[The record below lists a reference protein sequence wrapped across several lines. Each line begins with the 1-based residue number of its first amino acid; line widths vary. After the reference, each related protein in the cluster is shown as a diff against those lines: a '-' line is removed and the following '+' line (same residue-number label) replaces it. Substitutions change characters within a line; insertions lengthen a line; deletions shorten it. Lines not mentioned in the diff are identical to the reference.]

1 MMESSVHA
9 PRQGAILSV
18 LILSL
23 ASLSIGG
30 CCSIDLNCGSGA
42 CSKSCRPN
50 LATDPLFDGK
60 LRHRVGQSVH
70 SCANQ
75 IACTGGCG
83 EVYWDEAIQDPAVT
97 DRCEHQGLGAAA
109 CGSSSPWFGSMASLW
124 GTPYRASCSAS
135 ACSSGCNDDSCGKQ
149 GSCGQHSALVNHL
162 RGHRGSI
169 GSGLIDA
176 IPTHR
181 NHCPSCRRDSNAHV
195 QDEVIYDGE
204 SYGESFDNG
213 QTLSNPTPMQVPTPA
228 TPRASQESD
237 SAAPSNAQNRM
248 RLHQRSGQSDPN
260 GRLSAQMVNGHKRL
274 ISTP

>member
-1 MMESSVHA
+1 MESSVHA
-9 PRQGAILSV
+9 PRQGAILSALV
-18 LILSL
+18 LSL
-23 ASLSIGG
+23 AFLLLGG
-30 CCSIDLNCGSGA
+30 CCTIDLNCGSGA
-42 CSKSCRPN
+42 CSKSCRPS

-124 GTPYRASCSAS
+124 GTPYRASRAES
-135 ACSSGCNDDSCGKQ
+135 ACSSGCKD
-149 GSCGQHSALVNHL
+149 GSCVQSMTHGHHSALVNHL

-169 GSGLIDA
+169 GTGLIDA
-176 IPTHR
+176 IPTQR
-181 NHCPSCRRDSNAHV
+181 NHCRSCQQGSNSHF
-195 QDEVIYDGE
+195 QDEMIYDGE
-204 SYGESFDNG
+204 TYDNG
-213 QTLSNPTPMQVPTPA
+213 QTLSTPMQVPTPA
-228 TPRASQESD
+228 APRASQASD
-237 SAAPSNAQNRM
+237 STAPSNAQNRM